1 MFERSQPRNAEY
13 TASREFLFKEPKSPA
28 ETCAFKNIEA
38 HLVDFAQFFDN
49 NCSVDL
55 QRSAM
60 ISFSCINCINGE
72 ISLVKIGRGPQVA
85 IAMDP
90 KMCTCYLEN
99 PKRYE
104 SIPFVEKRLKT
115 RL

>member
-1 MFERSQPRNAEY
+1 MFESSQPRNAEY

-28 ETCAFKNIEA
+28 ETCAFKDIEA

-60 ISFSCINCINGE
+60 ISYSCINCINGE
-72 ISLVKIGRGPQVA
+72 ISLVKMGRDPQVA

-90 KMCTCYLEN
+90 KMCACYLEN

-104 SIPFVEKRLKT
+104 SITFVEKRLKT